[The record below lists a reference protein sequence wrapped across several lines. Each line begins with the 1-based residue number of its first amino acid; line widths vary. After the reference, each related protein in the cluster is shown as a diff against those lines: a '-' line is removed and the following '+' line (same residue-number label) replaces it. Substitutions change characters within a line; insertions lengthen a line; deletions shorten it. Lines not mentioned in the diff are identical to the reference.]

1 MRKNISGFDYLRT
14 VFAILVVVWHAQ
26 GVSFLGKINIYF
38 QNIVNIFYYN
48 ICLLAVPVF
57 FSISL
62 YLFYKKYLVS
72 HTSFPKKRLM
82 NLIRLYGIWML
93 IGVVFNSLTSR
104 GNYLLGLLNLQN
116 LVETIVFGTR
126 PELFFL
132 FSLILISWLCFI
144 NSKYLL
150 VHKHRFLTQLI
161 LMLTSL
167 FFLIFISLYT
177 LATQRFVLSAYWN
190 PLCFVPYIFSASI
203 LAIIDENIEIS
214 PTKYFHK
221 KRMLFIFILFSI
233 FIFLS
238 WLEWQIFNVP
248 SAFDGYLL
256 PPYAR
261 PSLVIGAF
269 LVCYCAI
276 LYKGQSPSLINDLAQ
291 ESLGIYLLHGYA
303 LFLIEF
309 LANVF
314 QNLQIFQSS
323 AIVIFNPIARV
334 IFAILL
340 SFFVS
345 KALKYSDIGRK
356 MLNSSAK

>member
-214 PTKYFHK
+214 LAKYFHK